1 MGFQF
6 IQGAKSAK
14 KRNKIDKMIFQ
25 RRTGEN
31 TSTIVFDLTQ
41 QSTRQYPW
49 CNE

>member
-1 MGFQF
+1 MEFQF

-14 KRNKIDKMIFQ
+14 KRKQINKIIFQ

-31 TSTIVFDLTQ
+31 TSSKGFDLKQ
-41 QSTRQYPW
+41 QSIRQYPW